1 MAPNPPK
8 VVQIAHFKAHFAPKL
23 AQILW
28 SFTRAAFALVLAQ
41 AALLPGANAFSVMQ
55 SVQDSQEAPA
65 RQVRLRDISSFE
77 GVRDNLLIG
86 YGLVAGL
93 KRTGDSQQTFFSTQ
107 TLANIMARMGL
118 QIPVSSVQVRNVAAV
133 MVTATLPPFA
143 RPGTHVDVTVS
154 SVGDAKSIEGGI
166 LLLTPLHASDG
177 QVFAEAQ
184 GPLTIAGYTA
194 GTKTN
199 SVVVNQPTVGLI
211 SNGAIVERDASV
223 DLSHMNTISLLLNDP
238 DFTVSN
244 DAAIAI
250 NKVFGDGVA
259 RAIDGSRISINP
271 LGIAPD
277 GIPSLLAKIEDIEVN
292 IPPVAKVVINER
304 TGTVVLGRDVSL
316 GACSILQGSLAVD
329 ITTTYQVSQPA
340 LFAPNGQT
348 TIVPQANVQAQSA
361 PAQEVSLKEGATVE
375 DLVRGLQAI
384 GATSHDIV
392 AILQAIKAAG
402 ALQAD
407 LEVI

>member
-1 MAPNPPK
+1 MVTSAYNSPRE
-8 VVQIAHFKAHFAPKL
+8 IATVLPRKMQKWQCL
-23 AQILW
+23 A
-28 SFTRAAFALVLAQ
+28 AVLALISL
-41 AALLPGANAFSVMQ
+41 APIARASVETPETEQ
-55 SVQDSQEAPA
+55 TRPS

-118 QIPVSSVQVRNVAAV
+118 QIPVSSVQIRNVAAV

-184 GPLTIAGYTA
+184 GSLTIAGYTA
-194 GTKTN
+194 GTKAN

-211 SNGAIVERDASV
+211 SNGAIVERDVSV
-223 DLSHMNTISLLLNDP
+223 DLSHMNMISLLLNDP

-244 DAAIAI
+244 DAAVAI
-250 NKVFGDGVA
+250 NKAFGNGVA
-259 RAIDGSRISINP
+259 HAVDGSRVSINP
-271 LGIAPD
+271 FGIAPD
-277 GIPSLLAKIEDIEVN
+277 GIPALLAKIEDIAVN

-340 LFAPNGQT
+340 PFTPNGQT
-348 TIVPQANVQAQSA
+348 TTVPQTSVQAQSA
-361 PAQEVSLKEGATVE
+361 PAQEVTLREGATVE

>member
-1 MAPNPPK
+1 MVTSVYNLP
-8 VVQIAHFKAHFAPKL
+8 QKL
-23 AQILW
+23 ATTLPRKMQKWQCL
-28 SFTRAAFALVLAQ
+28 AAVLALISLAPIARASVETPETEQ
-41 AALLPGANAFSVMQ
+41 ARPS
-55 SVQDSQEAPA
+55 

-118 QIPVSSVQVRNVAAV
+118 QIPVSSVQIRNVAAV

-184 GPLTIAGYTA
+184 GSLTIAGYTA
-194 GTKTN
+194 GTKAN

-211 SNGAIVERDASV
+211 SNGAIVERDVSV
-223 DLSHMNTISLLLNDP
+223 DLSHMNMISLLLNDP

-244 DAAIAI
+244 DAAVAI
-250 NKVFGDGVA
+250 NKAFGNGVA
-259 RAIDGSRISINP
+259 HAVDGSRVSINP
-271 LGIAPD
+271 FGIAPD
-277 GIPSLLAKIEDIEVN
+277 GIPALLAKIEDIAVN

-340 LFAPNGQT
+340 PFAPNGQT
-348 TIVPQANVQAQSA
+348 TAVPQTSVQAQSA
-361 PAQEVSLKEGATVE
+361 PAQEVTLREGATVE

>member
-1 MAPNPPK
+1 MVTSVYNLP
-8 VVQIAHFKAHFAPKL
+8 QKL
-23 AQILW
+23 ATTLPRKMQKWQCL
-28 SFTRAAFALVLAQ
+28 AAVLALISL
-41 AALLPGANAFSVMQ
+41 APIARASVETPETEQ
-55 SVQDSQEAPA
+55 TRPS

-118 QIPVSSVQVRNVAAV
+118 QIPVSSVQIRNVAAV

-184 GPLTIAGYTA
+184 GSLTIAGYTA
-194 GTKTN
+194 GTKAN

-211 SNGAIVERDASV
+211 SNGAIVERDVSV
-223 DLSHMNTISLLLNDP
+223 DLSHMNMISLLLNDP

-244 DAAIAI
+244 DAAVAI
-250 NKVFGDGVA
+250 NKAFGNGVA
-259 RAIDGSRISINP
+259 HAVDGSRVSINP
-271 LGIAPD
+271 FGIAPD
-277 GIPSLLAKIEDIEVN
+277 GIPALLAKIEDIAVN

-340 LFAPNGQT
+340 PFAPNGQT
-348 TIVPQANVQAQSA
+348 TTVPQASVQAQSA
-361 PAQEVSLKEGATVE
+361 PAQEVTLREGATVE

>member
-1 MAPNPPK
+1 MVTSVYNLP
-8 VVQIAHFKAHFAPKL
+8 QKL
-23 AQILW
+23 ATTLPRKMQKWQCL
-28 SFTRAAFALVLAQ
+28 AAVLALISL
-41 AALLPGANAFSVMQ
+41 APIARASVGTPETEQ
-55 SVQDSQEAPA
+55 TRPS

-118 QIPVSSVQVRNVAAV
+118 QIPVSSVQIRNVAAV

-184 GPLTIAGYTA
+184 GSLTIAGYTA

-211 SNGAIVERDASV
+211 SNGALVERDVSV
-223 DLSHMNTISLLLNDP
+223 DLSHMTMISLLLNDP

-244 DAAIAI
+244 DAAVAI
-250 NKVFGDGVA
+250 NKAFGNGVA
-259 RAIDGSRISINP
+259 HAIDGSRVSINP

-277 GIPSLLAKIEDIEVN
+277 GIPALLAKIEDIAVN

-340 LFAPNGQT
+340 PFAPNGQT
-348 TIVPQANVQAQSA
+348 TTVPQTSVQAQSA
-361 PAQEVSLKEGATVE
+361 PAQEVTLREGATVE

>member
-1 MAPNPPK
+1 MVTSVYNLP
-8 VVQIAHFKAHFAPKL
+8 QKL
-23 AQILW
+23 ATTLPRKMQKWQCL
-28 SFTRAAFALVLAQ
+28 AAVLALISL
-41 AALLPGANAFSVMQ
+41 APIARASVETPETEQ
-55 SVQDSQEAPA
+55 TRPS

-118 QIPVSSVQVRNVAAV
+118 QIPVSSVQIRNVAAV

-184 GPLTIAGYTA
+184 GSLTIAGYTA
-194 GTKTN
+194 GTKAN

-211 SNGAIVERDASV
+211 SNGAIVERDVSV
-223 DLSHMNTISLLLNDP
+223 DLSHMNMISLLLNDP

-244 DAAIAI
+244 DAAVAI
-250 NKVFGDGVA
+250 NKAFGNGVA
-259 RAIDGSRISINP
+259 HAVDGSRVSINP

-277 GIPSLLAKIEDIEVN
+277 GVPALLAKIEDIAVN

-340 LFAPNGQT
+340 PFAPNGQT
-348 TIVPQANVQAQSA
+348 TTVPQTSVQAQSA
-361 PAQEVSLKEGATVE
+361 PAQEVTLREGATVE

>member
-1 MAPNPPK
+1 MTNVYNLPRK
-8 VVQIAHFKAHFAPKL
+8 VATVLPRNLQKWHASIAA
-23 AQILW
+23 
-28 SFTRAAFALVLAQ
+28 TLVLILIA
-41 AALLPGANAFSVMQ
+41 V
-55 SVQDSQEAPA
+55 VPA
-65 RQVRLRDISSFE
+65 RAVETTQTQPPRQVRLRDISSFE

-118 QIPVSSVQVRNVAAV
+118 QIPVSAVQIRNVAAV

-154 SVGDAKSIEGGI
+154 SIGDAKSIEGGI
-166 LLLTPLHASDG
+166 LLLTPLHASNGD
-177 QVFAEAQ
+177 VFAEAQ
-184 GPLTIAGYTA
+184 GSLTIAGYTA

-211 SNGAIVERDASV
+211 SNGAIVERDISV
-223 DLSHMNTISLLLNDP
+223 DLSRMTTISLLLNDP
-238 DFTVSN
+238 DFQVSN
-244 DAAIAI
+244 DAAVAI
-250 NKVFGDGVA
+250 NKAFGNGVA
-259 RAIDGSRISINP
+259 HAIDGSRISINP
-271 LGIAPD
+271 VGIAND
-277 GIPSLLAKIEDIEVN
+277 GIPALLAKIEDISVN
-292 IPPVAKVVINER
+292 VPPVAKVVINER
-304 TGTVVLGRDVSL
+304 TGTVVLGSDVSL

-340 LFAPNGQT
+340 PFSPNGQT
-348 TIVPQANVQAQSA
+348 TTVPQTNVQAQSG
-361 PAQEVSLKEGATVE
+361 PAQEVSLNEGATVE

>member
-1 MAPNPPK
+1 MVTSVYNLP
-8 VVQIAHFKAHFAPKL
+8 QKL
-23 AQILW
+23 ATTLPRKMQKWQCL
-28 SFTRAAFALVLAQ
+28 AAVLALISL
-41 AALLPGANAFSVMQ
+41 APIARASVETPETEQ
-55 SVQDSQEAPA
+55 TRPS

-118 QIPVSSVQVRNVAAV
+118 QIPVSSVQIRNVAAV

-184 GPLTIAGYTA
+184 GSLTIAGYTA
-194 GTKTN
+194 GTKAN

-211 SNGAIVERDASV
+211 SNGAIVERDVSV
-223 DLSHMNTISLLLNDP
+223 DLSHMNMISLLLNDP

-244 DAAIAI
+244 DAAVAI
-250 NKVFGDGVA
+250 NKAFGNGVA
-259 RAIDGSRISINP
+259 HAVDGSRVSINP
-271 LGIAPD
+271 FGIAPD
-277 GIPSLLAKIEDIEVN
+277 GIPALLAKIEDIAVN

-340 LFAPNGQT
+340 PFAPNGQT
-348 TIVPQANVQAQSA
+348 TTVPQTSVQAQSA
-361 PAQEVSLKEGATVE
+361 PAQEVTLREGATVE

>member
-1 MAPNPPK
+1 MATNATDFAVKRPLRGHLRPK
-8 VVQIAHFKAHFAPKL
+8 CVNRLTLQFFMAL
-23 AQILW
+23 AILF
-28 SFTRAAFALVLAQ
+28 FTAAELS
-41 AALLPGANAFSVMQ
+41 AATSLPVEQNQ
-55 SVQDSQEAPA
+55 SSAAA

-77 GVRDNLLIG
+77 GVRDNMLIG

-118 QIPVSSVQVRNVAAV
+118 QIPVSSVQIRNVAAV

-154 SVGDAKSIEGGI
+154 SIGDAKSIEGGI

-184 GPLTIAGYTA
+184 GSLTIAGYTA

-211 SNGAIVERDASV
+211 SNGAIVERDVSV
-223 DLSHMNTISLLLNDP
+223 DLSHMTSVSLLLNDP
-238 DFTVSN
+238 DFAVSN
-244 DAAIAI
+244 DAAVAI
-250 NKVFGDGVA
+250 NRTFGQGVA
-259 RAIDGSRISINP
+259 HAIDGSRIAINP
-271 LGIAPD
+271 LGITPD
-277 GIPSLLAKIEDIEVN
+277 GIPALLAKIQEITVDS
-292 IPPVAKVVINER
+292 PPVAKVVINER
-304 TGTVVLGRDVSL
+304 TGTVVLGRNVSL

-329 ITTTYQVSQPA
+329 ITTTYEVSQPNP
-340 LFAPNGQT
+340 LSQNGQT
-348 TIVPQANVQAQSA
+348 TTVPQTNVQAQA
-361 PAQEVSLKEGATVE
+361 GPAQEVSLKDGATVE

-384 GATSHDIV
+384 GASSHDIV

-407 LEVI
+407 LKVI

>member
-1 MAPNPPK
+1 MVTSVYNLP
-8 VVQIAHFKAHFAPKL
+8 QKL
-23 AQILW
+23 ATTLPRKMQKWQCL
-28 SFTRAAFALVLAQ
+28 AAVLALISLAPIARASVETPETEQ
-41 AALLPGANAFSVMQ
+41 ARPS
-55 SVQDSQEAPA
+55 

-118 QIPVSSVQVRNVAAV
+118 QIPVSSVQIRNVAAV

-184 GPLTIAGYTA
+184 GSLTIAGYTA
-194 GTKTN
+194 GTKAN

-211 SNGAIVERDASV
+211 SNGAIVERDVSV
-223 DLSHMNTISLLLNDP
+223 DLSHMNMISLLLNDP

-244 DAAIAI
+244 DAAVAI
-250 NKVFGDGVA
+250 NKAFGNGVA
-259 RAIDGSRISINP
+259 HAVDGSRVSINP
-271 LGIAPD
+271 FGIAPD
-277 GIPSLLAKIEDIEVN
+277 GIPALLAKIEDIAVN

-340 LFAPNGQT
+340 PFAPNGQT
-348 TIVPQANVQAQSA
+348 TTVPQTSVQAQSA
-361 PAQEVSLKEGATVE
+361 PAQEVTLREGATVE